1 MKLWAWIASILGF
14 AGIGCFVMGIVMST
28 EEVTIDG
35 LPDTYTPTF
44 WLVIAAVFILAAIAS
59 GIIGMLQEK

>member
-1 MKLWAWIASILGF
+1 MKLWTWVVSILGF
-14 AGIGCFVMGIVMST
+14 VGIGSFAMGIVMST
-28 EEVTIDG
+28 EEVTIDV

-44 WLVIAAVFILAAIAS
+44 WLVIAAVLILAAIAS